1 MKANKKALPYA
12 DLLKEAVSK
21 KGILSNCYSR
31 FHRYSFANQLWAWS
45 QASEMN
51 ISLAPIATLKQWN
64 ALGRKVKKGASAI
77 YLTMPVTIDVK
88 DPITKQKTG
97 DVKRIFIPRKNWF
110 FLSQTEGDEYKQEEK
125 IAEWDKDLALKN
137 LDIAEVPFEMADG
150 NCQGYAE
157 GRSIAINPVAVLPHK
172 TRFHEIA
179 HIVLGHTLEHKMAD
193 SELTPK
199 DIREV
204 EAESVAYIL
213 CQLLGLKGEEE
224 SRGYIQSWLKDKKI
238 EDASARKIFS
248 AVDKILKSGQKDAT
262 I

>member
-1 MKANKKALPYA
+1 MNKKTMPYA
-12 DLLKEAVSK
+12 ELLKEAVTK
-21 KGILSNCYSR
+21 KGVLSSCYSR
-31 FHRYSFANQLWAWS
+31 FHRYSFANQIWAWAQS
-45 QASEMN
+45 CEMN
-51 ISLAPIATLKQWN
+51 IPLAPIATLKQWN
-64 ALGRKVKKGASAI
+64 AMGRKVKKGASAI
-77 YLTMPVTIDVK
+77 FLNMPVMIDVK
-88 DPITKQKTG
+88 DPITKEKTG
-97 DVKRIFIPRKNWF
+97 EVKQLFMPRKNWF
-110 FLSQTEGDEYKQEEK
+110 FLSQTEGDDYVQEEK
-125 IAEWDKDLALKN
+125 IAEWDKDIALKN
-137 LDIAEVPFEMADG
+137 LNIDEVPFTLADG

-157 GRSIAINPVAVLPHK
+157 GRSIAINPVAILPHK

-193 SELTPK
+193 SELTPR

-224 SRGYIQSWLKDKKI
+224 SRGYIQSWLKDKDI

-248 AVDKILKSGQKDAT
+248 AVDKILKSGQIENT

>member
-1 MKANKKALPYA
+1 
-12 DLLKEAVSK
+12 
-21 KGILSNCYSR
+21 
-31 FHRYSFANQLWAWS
+31 
-45 QASEMN
+45 
-51 ISLAPIATLKQWN
+51 
-64 ALGRKVKKGASAI
+64 
-77 YLTMPVTIDVK
+77 
-88 DPITKQKTG
+88 
-97 DVKRIFIPRKNWF
+97 
-110 FLSQTEGDEYKQEEK
+110 
-125 IAEWDKDLALKN
+125 
-137 LDIAEVPFEMADG
+137 MADG

-193 SELTPK
+193 SELTPR

-224 SRGYIQSWLKDKKI
+224 SRGYIQSWLKDKDI

-248 AVDKILKSGQKDAT
+248 AVDKILKSGQIENT

>member
-1 MKANKKALPYA
+1 MNKKTMPYA
-12 DLLKEAVSK
+12 ELLKEAVTK
-21 KGILSNCYSR
+21 KGVLSSCYSR
-31 FHRYSFANQLWAWS
+31 FHRYSFANQIWAWAQS
-45 QASEMN
+45 CEMN
-51 ISLAPIATLKQWN
+51 IPLAPIATLKQWN
-64 ALGRKVKKGASAI
+64 AMGRKVKKGSSAI
-77 YLTMPVTIDVK
+77 FLNMPVMIDVK
-88 DPITKQKTG
+88 DPITKEKTG
-97 DVKRIFIPRKNWF
+97 EVKQLFIPRKNWF
-110 FLSQTEGDEYKQEEK
+110 FLSQTEGDEYVQEEK
-125 IAEWDKDLALKN
+125 IAEWDKDLSLQNLK
-137 LDIAEVPFEMADG
+137 IEEVPFTMADG

-193 SELTPK
+193 SELTPR

-224 SRGYIQSWLKDKKI
+224 SRGYIQSWLKDKDI

-248 AVDKILKSGQKDAT
+248 AVDKILKSGQIENT

>member
-1 MKANKKALPYA
+1 MNKKTMPYA
-12 DLLKEAVSK
+12 ELLKEAVTK
-21 KGILSNCYSR
+21 KGVLSSCYSR
-31 FHRYSFANQLWAWS
+31 FHRYSFANQIWAWAQS
-45 QASEMN
+45 CEME
-51 ISLAPIATLKQWN
+51 IPLAPIATMKQWN
-64 ALGRKVKKGASAI
+64 AMGRKVKKGSSAI
-77 YLTMPVTIDVK
+77 FLNMPVMIDVK
-88 DPITKQKTG
+88 DPITKEKTG
-97 DVKRIFIPRKNWF
+97 EVKQLFIPRKNWF
-110 FLSQTEGDEYKQEEK
+110 FLSQTEGDDYVQEEK
-125 IAEWDKDLALKN
+125 IAEWDKDLSLEK
-137 LDIAEVPFEMADG
+137 LDIKEVPFTMADG

-157 GRSIAINPVAVLPHK
+157 GRNIAINPVAVLPHK

-193 SELTPK
+193 SELTPR

-224 SRGYIQSWLKDKKI
+224 SRGYIQSWLKDKDI

-248 AVDKILKSGQKDAT
+248 AVDKILKSGQKETT

>member
-1 MKANKKALPYA
+1 MNKKTMPYA
-12 DLLKEAVSK
+12 ELLKEAVSK
-21 KGILSNCYSR
+21 KGVLSSCYSR
-31 FHRYSFANQLWAWS
+31 FHRYSFANQIWAWS
-45 QASEMN
+45 QSCEMN
-51 ISLAPIATLKQWN
+51 IPLAPIATLKQWN
-64 ALGRKVKKGASAI
+64 AMGRKVKKGASAI
-77 YLTMPVTIDVK
+77 FLNMPVMIDVK
-88 DPITKQKTG
+88 DPITKEKTG
-97 DVKRIFIPRKNWF
+97 EVKQLFIPRKNWF
-110 FLSQTEGDEYKQEEK
+110 FLSQTEGDDYVQEEK

-137 LDIAEVPFEMADG
+137 LNIDEVPFTLADG

-193 SELTPK
+193 SELTPR

-213 CQLLGLKGEEE
+213 CQVLGLKGEEE
-224 SRGYIQSWLKDKKI
+224 SRGYIQSWLKDKDI

-248 AVDKILKSGQKDAT
+248 TVDKILKSGQNENT

>member
-1 MKANKKALPYA
+1 MNKKTMPYA
-12 DLLKEAVSK
+12 ELLTEAVSK
-21 KGILSNCYSR
+21 KGVLSSCYSR
-31 FHRYSFANQLWAWS
+31 FHRYSFANQLWAWA
-45 QASEMN
+45 QAGSMN
-51 ISLAPIATLKQWN
+51 VPLAPIATLKQWN
-64 ALGRKVKKGASAI
+64 AMGRKVKKGASAI
-77 YLTMPVTIDVK
+77 YLNMPVTIDVK
-88 DPITKQKTG
+88 DPITKEKTG
-97 DVKRIFIPRKNWF
+97 EVKQLFIPRKNWF
-110 FLSQTEGDEYKQEEK
+110 FLSQTEGDEYVQEEK
-125 IAEWDKDLALKN
+125 IAEWDKDLSLQNLK
-137 LDIAEVPFEMADG
+137 IEEVPFEMADG

-157 GRSIAINPVAVLPHK
+157 GRSIAINPVAILPHK

-193 SELTPK
+193 SELTPR

-248 AVDKILKSGQKDAT
+248 AVDKILKSGQKENT

>member
-1 MKANKKALPYA
+1 MNKKTMPYA
-12 DLLKEAVSK
+12 ELLKEAVTK
-21 KGILSNCYSR
+21 KGVLSSCYSR
-31 FHRYSFANQLWAWS
+31 FHRYSFANQIWAWAQS
-45 QASEMN
+45 CEME
-51 ISLAPIATLKQWN
+51 IPLAPIATLKQWN
-64 ALGRKVKKGASAI
+64 AMGRKVKKGASAI
-77 YLTMPVTIDVK
+77 FLNMPVMIDVK
-88 DPITKQKTG
+88 DPRTKEKTG
-97 DVKRIFIPRKNWF
+97 EVKQLFIPRKNWF
-110 FLSQTEGDEYKQEEK
+110 FLSQTEGDDYVQEEK
-125 IAEWDKDLALKN
+125 IAEWDKDLSLEK
-137 LDIAEVPFEMADG
+137 LDIKEVDFTMADG

-224 SRGYIQSWLKDKKI
+224 SRGYIQSWLKDKEI
-238 EDASARKIFS
+238 ADVSARKIFS
-248 AVDKILKSGQKDAT
+248 AVDKILKSGQKETT

>member
-1 MKANKKALPYA
+1 MNKKTMPYA
-12 DLLKEAVSK
+12 ELLKEAVTK
-21 KGILSNCYSR
+21 KGVLSSCYSR
-31 FHRYSFANQLWAWS
+31 FHRYSFANQIWAWAQS
-45 QASEMN
+45 CEMN
-51 ISLAPIATLKQWN
+51 IPLAPIATLKQWN
-64 ALGRKVKKGASAI
+64 AMGRKVKKGSSAI
-77 YLTMPVTIDVK
+77 FLNMPVMIDVK
-88 DPITKQKTG
+88 DPITKEKTG
-97 DVKRIFIPRKNWF
+97 EVKQLFIPRKNWF
-110 FLSQTEGDEYKQEEK
+110 FLSQTEGDDYVQEEK
-125 IAEWDKDLALKN
+125 IAEWDKDIALKN
-137 LDIAEVPFEMADG
+137 LNIDEVPFTLADG

-157 GRSIAINPVAVLPHK
+157 GRNIAINPVAILPHK

-193 SELTPK
+193 SELTPR

-224 SRGYIQSWLKDKKI
+224 SRGYIQSWLKDKDI

-248 AVDKILKSGQKDAT
+248 AVDKILKSGQIENT